1 MRCGTT
7 MRNPSA
13 REHVNLEMKELLI
26 DCVQLFMFGH
36 VTMFAELYGKKAA
49 ALYTQAQDYQKTARF
64 YYGKVRSSLLYFAF
78 HRPPIHTLAFY
89 RVSCLHAFTPHAQ
102 CALA

>member
-1 MRCGTT
+1 
-7 MRNPSA
+7 
-13 REHVNLEMKELLI
+13 
-26 DCVQLFMFGH
+26 MFGH

-64 YYGKVRSSLLYFAF
+64 YYGKVRSSLLCFAF
-78 HRPPIHTLAFY
+78 HRLAIHSLALHC
-89 RVSCLHAFTPHAQ
+89 VSVHTFTPHAQ